1 MEGTPNKPAVGSL
14 AEFVGIFR
22 DLIEPVLAAQY
33 FPKPPATLIDI
44 GSGGGSPAIPL
55 RIVSPGIS
63 LVMVESKARK
73 AAFLREAVRQL
84 KLNNV
89 TVEASRFEELLVR
102 PELHELADIATLRA
116 VRVERS
122 LLDGIQAFLKPG
134 GGLFLF
140 RSGDPSGDRALS
152 TRFLQYEASYVL
164 LPHLQ
169 SRLVVL
175 RNVPRGTS

>member
-1 MEGTPNKPAVGSL
+1 M
-14 AEFVGIFR
+14 
-22 DLIEPVLAAQY
+22 
-33 FPKPPATLIDI
+33 
-44 GSGGGSPAIPL
+44 
-55 RIVSPGIS
+55 
-63 LVMVESKARK
+63 MVESKARK

-89 TVEASRFEELLVR
+89 TIEASRFEALLVR
-102 PELHELADIATLRA
+102 PELHELADVVTLRA

-122 LLDGIQAFLKPG
+122 LLDGIQALLKPG

-140 RSGDPSGDRALS
+140 RSGDPAGDRALS
-152 TRFLQYEASYVL
+152 TRFLQYETSHIL